1 MDIGS
6 IIFDRNVTNSVGSTK
21 NVREVTGTSF
31 FDHLMAAQENAGK
44 SLPGNMRQQSS
55 KACISQTIQAS
66 QMAPK
71 ASEPQPQADKEQR
84 MFFPPGFPE
93 DMKRQLTDFIN
104 NSNLS
109 SAEKDAM
116 WATTVVSLHLM
127 NYGPPGFRRYLT
139 EESRFGSPRFNSVNL
154 IAQYGNALAARGYP
168 NIGKAV
174 QDFLQNADRSAAA
187 SFA

>member
-6 IIFDRNVTNSVGSTK
+6 I
-21 NVREVTGTSF
+21 F
-31 FDHLMAAQENAGK
+31 FDKNFANSASGSKVTQETGSMVFWDHLRAAQENVSK
-44 SLPGNMRQQSS
+44 SLAGNTRQTS
-55 KACISQTIQAS
+55 KACISQTMQTS
-66 QMAPK
+66 QMVSK
-71 ASEPQPQADKEQR
+71 TSEPQVQVSKEPK
-84 MFFPPGFPE
+84 MWFPPGFPE
-93 DMKRQLTDFIN
+93 DMKRELTNFID

-127 NYGPPGFRRYLT
+127 NCGPPGFRKYLT
-139 EESRFGSPRFNSVNL
+139 EDTRFGSPSFNPVNL
-154 IAQYGNALAARGYP
+154 IAQYGNALASRGYP

-174 QDFLQNADRSAAA
+174 QDYLKNADRSDAA